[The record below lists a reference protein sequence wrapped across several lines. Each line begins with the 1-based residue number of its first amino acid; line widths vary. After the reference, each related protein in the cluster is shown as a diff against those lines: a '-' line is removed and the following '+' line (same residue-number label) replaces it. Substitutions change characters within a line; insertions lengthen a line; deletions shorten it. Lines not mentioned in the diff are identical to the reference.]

1 MTQQSSHNKLNGA
14 LRRLRSAMVHVALFS
29 GIVNLLMLAGPLF
42 MLQIYDRV
50 LPSRSI
56 PTLVVLS
63 LLVAA
68 LYIFLAIFN
77 FIRFSILNRAG
88 LGFEQKLMGSAWRM
102 GLVSSSQNPAST
114 QPVQDLTVLR
124 QFISGNGPAALCDL
138 PWVPIYIG
146 FVFMLHT
153 SLGLLTVAGLAVIL
167 AVTLV
172 NELITSRALRG
183 TSENSAKEQQMR
195 HDCVQ
200 NADAILSMGMMS
212 NLASKWQ
219 KIRVSDYSVIQSSE
233 TATNAMA
240 SAIKGIRLLL
250 QSSLLALGAYLAIGQ
265 EVSMGAMIAAS
276 IVAGRAF
283 SPVDQALG
291 HWRGFVQARL
301 ANERIKL
308 AFADTQESIDP
319 IALPKPKGQ
328 LELSAILKLAANG
341 TGAVDVKSKPILQGI
356 TLNLTPGDAL
366 AVIGPSASGKSTLAQ
381 LLTGL
386 QSADRGSILL
396 DGAPYSAW
404 NAEQLGQHIGYLPQK
419 VQLLAG
425 TVKDNIARF
434 DPNASDQE
442 ILKAARLAGAHE
454 IIMRLPGGYGAK
466 IGSGGCH
473 LSGGQAQRIAL
484 ARAVFRNP
492 SLVVLDEPNSNLDAE
507 GDEALAQCIKA
518 LRESGT
524 ITVVVTH
531 RPSAMTSV
539 NKVLVL
545 NDGRQMQ
552 FGPVVDAQDKPT
564 TKQPFK
570 LAG

>member
-1 MTQQSSHNKLNGA
+1 
-14 LRRLRSAMVHVALFS
+14 
-29 GIVNLLMLAGPLF
+29 

-341 TGAVDVKSKPILQGI
+341 TGAVDAKSKPILQGI

-404 NAEQLGQHIGYLPQK
+404 NAERLGQHIGYLPQK

>member
-1 MTQQSSHNKLNGA
+1 MTQQSSNNELNGA
-14 LRRLRSAMVHVALFS
+14 LRPLRSAMVNVALFS
-29 GIVNLLMLAGPLF
+29 GMVNLLMLAGPLF

-56 PTLVVLS
+56 PTLVVLC

-77 FIRFSILNRAG
+77 FIRSTILNRAG

-102 GLVSSSQNPAST
+102 GLVGSSQGQAPT
-114 QPVQDLTVLR
+114 QPVQDLTILR

-146 FVFMLHT
+146 FVFILHT

-167 AVTLV
+167 AVTLA

-195 HDCVQ
+195 HDCMQ
-200 NADAILSMGMMS
+200 NADAILSMGMIS
-212 NLASKWQ
+212 NLTAKWQ
-219 KIRVSDYSVIQSSE
+219 TIRNSDCSKLQGSE

-240 SAIKGIRLLL
+240 STIKGFRLLL
-250 QSSLLALGAYLAIGQ
+250 QSSLLALGAYLAIRQ

-301 ANERIKL
+301 AFGRTKQAFVNSQDVNE
-308 AFADTQESIDP
+308 P
-319 IALPKPKGQ
+319 IALPKPNGA
-328 LELSAILKLAANG
+328 LELSEVLKLGASGA
-341 TGAVDVKSKPILQGI
+341 GAVDAKSKPILQGI
-356 TLNLTPGDAL
+356 SLQLNPGDAL

-396 DGAPYSAW
+396 DGAPYDAW
-404 NAEQLGQHIGYLPQK
+404 HAEQLGQHIGYLPQK

-425 TVKDNIARF
+425 TIKDNIARF
-434 DPNASDQE
+434 DPNATDQE
-442 ILKAARLAGAHE
+442 ILQAARLAGAHE
-454 IIMRLPGGYGAK
+454 IIMRLPGGYGAQ
-466 IGSGGCH
+466 IGNGGFH

-492 SLVVLDEPNSNLDAE
+492 SLVVLDEPNSNLDAD
-507 GDEALAQCIKA
+507 GDEALAQCVKA
-518 LRESGT
+518 LRNAGT
-524 ITVVVTH
+524 ITMVVTH
-531 RPSAMTSV
+531 RPSAMKNV
-539 NKVLVL
+539 NMVLVL
-545 NDGRQMQ
+545 KEGRQVK
-552 FGPVVDAQDKPT
+552 FGPVSETQDKPAVT
-564 TKQPFK
+564 QPLK
-570 LAG
+570 MAG

>member
-29 GIVNLLMLAGPLF
+29 GVVNLLMLAGPLF

-291 HWRGFVQARL
+291 HWRGFAQARL

-341 TGAVDVKSKPILQGI
+341 TGAVDAKSKPILQGI